1 MLIDHMDI
9 RGLLMHY
16 EQILYNIEDGI
27 ATITLNRP
35 DRLNAWTRVIA
46 REVMNAAHRAEDDD
60 NVSIIILTGAGRG
73 FCAGADMAELEGA
86 ADEAV
91 AALKSGAVMSAE
103 RRVSLLMDQ
112 ATEAEYNSENR
123 DRIRDDFRKRYS
135 YLMGIKKPV
144 IAAVNGPAA
153 GLGLIIA
160 LYCDIRF
167 ASDNA
172 KFSTAFSKRGLI
184 AEHGISW
191 ILPRIIG
198 LPNALDMLYSS
209 RIVDAQDAFR
219 MGLVNKVFPSESF
232 MDSVMAYAKDLAGS
246 VSPRSMRI
254 MKRQVFNAM
263 FQSLGEASEAADEEL
278 LQSLTSEDF
287 KEGVAHF
294 LEKRPP
300 NFTGK

>member
-1 MLIDHMDI
+1 
-9 RGLLMHY
+9 MHY
-16 EQILYNIEDGI
+16 EQILYNKADGI

-35 DRLNAWTRVIA
+35 DRLNAWTRVMA
-46 REVMNAAHRAEDDD
+46 KEVMHAAHRAEDDD
-60 NVSIIILTGAGRG
+60 GVRVIVLTGAGRG

-86 ADEAV
+86 SHEAI
-91 AALKSGAVMSAE
+91 ASLKSGAAMSAE
-103 RRVSLLMDQ
+103 RRVSLLMEQ
-112 ATEAEYNSENR
+112 ITEAEYNPENR
-123 DRIRDDFRKRYS
+123 ERIRDDFRKRYS

-144 IAAVNGPAA
+144 IAAVNGPTA
-153 GLGLIIA
+153 GLGLIVA

-167 ASDNA
+167 ASDKA

-191 ILPRIIG
+191 ILPKIVG
-198 LPNALDMLYSS
+198 LSNALDMLYSS

-219 MGLVNKVFPSESF
+219 IGLVNKVIPSESF
-232 MDSVMAYAKDLAGS
+232 MDSVMAYAKDLAGF
-246 VSPRSMRI
+246 VSPRSTGVI
-254 MKRQVFNAM
+254 KKQVYNSM
-263 FQSLGEASEAADEEL
+263 FQSLAEASEAADEEL

>member
-1 MLIDHMDI
+1 
-9 RGLLMHY
+9 MHY
-16 EQILYNIEDGI
+16 EQILYNKADGI

-35 DRLNAWTRVIA
+35 DRLNAWTRVMA
-46 REVMNAAHRAEDDD
+46 KEVRHAAHRAEDDD
-60 NVSIIILTGAGRG
+60 GVHVIVLTGAGRG

-86 ADEAV
+86 SNEAI
-91 AALKSGAVMSAE
+91 ASLKSGAAMSAE
-103 RRVSLLMDQ
+103 RRVSLLMEQ
-112 ATEAEYNSENR
+112 ITEAEYNPENR
-123 DRIRDDFRKRYS
+123 ERIRDDFRKRYS

-144 IAAVNGPAA
+144 IAAVNGPTA
-153 GLGLIIA
+153 GLGLIVA

-167 ASDNA
+167 ASDKA

-191 ILPRIIG
+191 ILPKIVG
-198 LPNALDMLYSS
+198 LSNALDMLYSS

-219 MGLVNKVFPSESF
+219 IGLVNKVIPSESF
-232 MDSVMAYAKDLAGS
+232 MDSVMVYAKDLAGF
-246 VSPRSMRI
+246 VSPRSTGVI
-254 MKRQVFNAM
+254 KKQVYNSM
-263 FQSLGEASEAADEEL
+263 FQSLAEASEAADEEL

>member
-1 MLIDHMDI
+1 
-9 RGLLMHY
+9 MHY
-16 EQILYNIEDGI
+16 EQILYTVNDGI
-27 ATITLNRP
+27 AVITLNRP
-35 DRLNAWTRVIA
+35 DRLNAWTRVMA
-46 REVMNAAHRAEDDD
+46 REVMTAAHRAEDDD
-60 NVSIIILTGAGRG
+60 NVRVIILTGAGRG

-86 ADEAV
+86 SGEAI
-91 AALKSGAVMSAE
+91 ASLKSGAVMSAE

-112 ATEAEYNSENR
+112 VTEAEYNPENR

-144 IAAVNGPAA
+144 IAAINGPAA

-167 ASDNA
+167 ASDKA

-191 ILPRIIG
+191 ILPRIVG
-198 LPNALDMLYSS
+198 LSNALDMLYSS
-209 RIVDAQDAFR
+209 RAVGSQEALKI
-219 MGLVNKVFPSESF
+219 GLANQVFSQESF
-232 MDSVMAYAKDLAGS
+232 MDSVMAYAKDLATS
-246 VSPRSMRI
+246 VSPRSLRI
-254 MKRQVFNAM
+254 IKRQVFNSM
-263 FQSLGEASEAADEEL
+263 FQSLSESSENADEEL

-294 LEKRPP
+294 LEKRSP
-300 NFTGK
+300 NFSGK